1 MHPVRRKDRIIP
13 AEEVVEILTAG
24 EYGYLATVD
33 EHGQPYGI
41 PLSYVYWQQA
51 IYFHCA
57 LTGHKLDN
65 LAQQSKVS
73 FCVVGKTK
81 VLPDR
86 FGTEYESA
94 VIIGV
99 AGEVHGEER
108 QAALVAL
115 LEKYCRDYLEEGR
128 RYIKN
133 KEKATRVFRITVAS
147 LSGKAR
153 KPL

>member
-1 MHPVRRKDRIIP
+1 
-13 AEEVVEILTAG
+13 
-24 EYGYLATVD
+24 
-33 EHGQPYGI
+33 
-41 PLSYVYWQQA
+41 
-51 IYFHCA
+51 FHCA

-65 LAQQSKVS
+65 LAWQSKVS

-94 VIIGV
+94 LIFGV

-115 LEKYCRDYLEEGR
+115 LEKYCRDYLGEGM
-128 RYIKN
+128 RYIQN
-133 KEKATRVFRITVAS
+133 KEKATRVFRITVDY

-153 KPL
+153 KPS